1 MSGFPTDL
9 LSAGAPVTLENCD
22 REPIHIPG
30 SIQPHGVLL
39 ALVEPGLT
47 VAHVSAN
54 CGALLGVEPERVVGA
69 PLDALV
75 GSGPA
80 ELLRRTVASS
90 FDLREAGPTDL
101 VLTVRGVDV
110 VCDAVLHR
118 VDGMVVVEL
127 IPTVSRRPLT
137 FADTY
142 QRTRTAVLRLDRT
155 TSLAELYEVAAEEV
169 RRLTGFDRVMVY
181 RFDPEWNG
189 EVVAEARREDLNSF
203 LGLHYPA
210 TDIPAQ
216 ARALYERSWLRLIP
230 DTSYRPVPLVP
241 VVSPRTGRPLDMGD
255 AWLRSVSPIHLEYL
269 GNMGVTASMSVSL
282 LRDGRLWGMLACHHY
297 AGPHEPPYEVC
308 AAVEFLGHVLS
319 LRLVAREDGE
329 RLEQLVSAREA
340 LDRLTSTLE
349 HDETGDRLA
358 ATLIDNGSVLRRLIP
373 AGGVAVQIAGVWR
386 WAGNVPPRNV
396 LREMVA
402 ELDDGDGLVVEDAVA
417 LRHERFEPHRD
428 TACGILGIRL
438 APDEMVVWVRPETV
452 QTVDWGGDPHNK
464 QLQALEGAD
473 VRLSPRRSFERW
485 RETVR
490 LRSRPWTEAQVG
502 LASDLRRELTRIMY
516 GRARQA
522 ARLTE
527 NVQQSLLPQ
536 ALPDIAGFDLAAL
549 YRPAPGGRVGGDWY
563 DAFALPGGTI
573 VLVVGD
579 VAGHGIA
586 AAGTMGQLRNALRAY
601 LVDSA
606 LDGPLTGG
614 LAGCGSGVHVASEAL
629 RRLDRLTAVLLPE
642 ALATSVVVLLDPATA
657 TIQVA
662 SSGHPLPLHVPAG
675 GEPRLLDVPVA
686 PPLGAWAFATRP
698 TPGESASAVAVDVD
712 VTLGAGDTL
721 ILFSDGLVERRGEA
735 PDTGLDRLQRLAACH
750 AATSRPAALA
760 DILFEACRDPDGSD
774 DTTVVVLR
782 RTA

>member
-1 MSGFPTDL
+1 MSGGPTDL
-9 LSAGAPVTLENCD
+9 LSAGVPVTLENCD

-47 VAHVSAN
+47 VVHVSAN
-54 CGALLGVEPERVVGA
+54 CGAVLGVEPERAVGA
-69 PLDALV
+69 PLDTLV

-80 ELLRRTVASS
+80 ELLRRTLASS

-127 IPTVSRRPLT
+127 VPTVSRRPLT

-181 RFDPEWNG
+181 RFDAEWNG

-210 TDIPAQ
+210 SDIPAQ

-241 VVSPRTGRPLDMGD
+241 AVSPRTGRPLDMGD

-282 LRDGRLWGMLACHHY
+282 LRSGRLWGMLACHHY
-297 AGPHEPPYEVC
+297 SGPHEPPYEVC
-308 AAVEFLGHVLS
+308 AATEFLGHVLS
-319 LRLVAREDGE
+319 LRLVAREDGQQ
-329 RLEQLVSAREA
+329 LEQLVSARLA
-340 LDRLTSTLE
+340 LDRLALALE
-349 HDETGDRLA
+349 QEEIEARLA
-358 ATLIDNGSVLRRLIP
+358 ATLVGGEPDLRALVP
-373 AGGVAVQIAGVWR
+373 AGGVAAQIGGVWR
-386 WAGNVPPRNV
+386 TAGQVPPRDV
-396 LREMVA
+396 LRDMLA

-417 LRHERFEPHRD
+417 LRHDRFEPYRD
-428 TACGILGIRL
+428 TACGVLGVRL
-438 APDEMVVWVRPETV
+438 SPDEMVVWVRPETV

-464 QLQALEGAD
+464 QLHTQEGD
-473 VRLSPRRSFERW
+473 GVRLSPRRSFERW

-490 LRSRPWTEAQVG
+490 LRSRPWTETQVRV
-502 LASDLRRELTRIMY
+502 ASDLRRELTRIMY
-516 GRARQA
+516 DRARRS

-527 NVQQSLLPQ
+527 TVQQSLLPQ
-536 ALPDIAGFDLAAL
+536 ALPDIPGFDLAAL

-563 DAFALPGGTI
+563 DAFTLPGGTI
-573 VLVVGD
+573 ALVIGD
-579 VAGHGIA
+579 VAGHGIT

-606 LDGPLTGG
+606 FDGVAPSDGD
-614 LAGCGSGVHVASEAL
+614 SGRHVAWEAL
-629 RRLDRLTAVLLPE
+629 RRLDRLTGALLPE
-642 ALATSVVVLLDPATA
+642 ALATAVVVLLDTTTATA
-657 TIQVA
+657 QVA
-662 SSGHPLPLHVPAG
+662 SSGHPLPLHVPAV
-675 GEPRLLDVPVA
+675 GEPRLLEVPIA
-686 PPLGAWAFATRP
+686 PPLGAWAFATRH
-698 TPGESASAVAVDVD
+698 EAVDTPPTTD
-712 VTLGAGDTL
+712 VALCPGDTL
-721 ILFSDGLVERRGEA
+721 VLCSDGLVERRSEA
-735 PDTGLDRLQRLAACH
+735 PDTGLARLLRLTVDN
-750 AATSRPAALA
+750 AATSSPSELAAT
-760 DILFEACRDPDGSD
+760 LFEACRDPDGTD

-782 RTA
+782 RRP